1 MDPIAVEGG
10 TLYSMLKGKESAA
23 GKKIVSYRVKY
34 PLTFNADSTK
44 IATWGYSKISQFS
57 IEEATNLIF
66 HILRL
71 TQDHI
76 KIGRINIR
84 SIRLVFC
91 DLESSMEQGDFNAP
105 P

>member
-1 MDPIAVEGG
+1 MLKSGKKGKHQPLAMLWTAVEGG

-57 IEEATNLIF
+57 IEEATN
-66 HILRL
+66 
-71 TQDHI
+71 
-76 KIGRINIR
+76 
-84 SIRLVFC
+84 
-91 DLESSMEQGDFNAP
+91 
-105 P
+105 

>member
-1 MDPIAVEGG
+1 MSMDSNQEPETVDGTDRVYTLCLRAQKREEGKAPTISNAMDPIAVEGG

-57 IEEATNLIF
+57 IEEATN
-66 HILRL
+66 
-71 TQDHI
+71 
-76 KIGRINIR
+76 
-84 SIRLVFC
+84 
-91 DLESSMEQGDFNAP
+91 
-105 P
+105 

>member
-44 IATWGYSKISQFS
+44 IATWG
-57 IEEATNLIF
+57 
-66 HILRL
+66 ILKFLNSRL
-71 TQDHI
+71 RKLQ
-76 KIGRINIR
+76 INIPYLALDAG
-84 SIRLVFC
+84 SH
-91 DLESSMEQGDFNAP
+91 
-105 P
+105 